1 MNFLGIGSLEILLIL
16 IIAFVFL
23 GPERLID
30 AARFLGNAVKEGRR
44 LASELPRI
52 VVEDDEIKMVNA
64 VRDGKT
70 SSASPLR
77 RTREAEQSAENDADG
92 PVAFSR
98 QSEPRPDQTSDEP
111 GEIR

>member
-16 IIAFVFL
+16 IVAFVFL

-64 VRDGKT
+64 VRDVKT
-70 SSASPLR
+70 SCASPIR
-77 RTREAEQSAENDADG
+77 RTQEPEQSADDADG
-92 PVAFSR
+92 PVAFLR

-111 GEIR
+111 GETR